1 MIRRAGHRR
10 ARAAAAAA
18 AYPRWRPEREA
29 VRAAHRVW
37 VAASAV
43 GEPLAFKVYQSA
55 LAREANTYQ
64 AHEARAASDGVRSR
78 ASAGIGAGSPGG
90 LVER

>member
-43 GEPLAFKVYQSA
+43 GEPLAFRCISRRSPARRIRTRRMRRVRRLTGSG
-55 LAREANTYQ
+55 LARQ
-64 AHEARAASDGVRSR
+64 LASVP
-78 ASAGIGAGSPGG
+78 ALLGAW
-90 LVER
+90 